1 MIRSFLRP
9 ACALTVILTILCGA
23 LYPAAVTSI
32 AQTLFPWQSGGS
44 PITVNGRVVGS
55 ALIGQSFTRP
65 EYFHG
70 RPSAAGAGYDAK
82 ASGGTNRG
90 PTDSTL
96 AALIALR
103 VDSAVADGAVRG
115 SVPADLV
122 TASGSGL
129 DPHISPASAQAQ
141 AARVARARGVT
152 DTQVAALIE
161 RHVEARQLGILGEPR
176 VNVLRLNV
184 ALDSAFVMRIG
195 GAS

>member
-1 MIRSFLRP
+1 MIRLFLRP
-9 ACALTVILTILCGA
+9 ACALTVMLTVICGA

-32 AQTLFPWQSGGS
+32 AQTLFPWQASGS

-70 RPSAAGAGYDAK
+70 RPSAAGAGYDAN

-96 AALIALR
+96 TALIALR
-103 VDSAVADGAVRG
+103 VDSAVTDGAVRG
-115 SVPADLV
+115 RVPADLV

-129 DPHISPASAQAQ
+129 DPHISPASARAQ
-141 AARVARARGVT
+141 AARVARTRGVT
-152 DTQVAALIE
+152 ASQVAALIE
-161 RHVEARQLGILGEPR
+161 RHVESRQLGILGEPR
-176 VNVLRLNV
+176 VNVLRLNL